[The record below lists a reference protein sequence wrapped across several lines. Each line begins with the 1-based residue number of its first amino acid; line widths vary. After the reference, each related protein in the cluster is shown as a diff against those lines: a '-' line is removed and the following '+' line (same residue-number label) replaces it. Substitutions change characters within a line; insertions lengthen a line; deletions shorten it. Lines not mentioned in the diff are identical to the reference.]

1 MENNEISESLKMGKL
16 RFSLHRGE
24 AGF

>member
-1 MENNEISESLKMGKL
+1 MESNEISESLKMGKL